1 MACGLQC
8 ANSGMFYSSSFIL
21 PRFNETHGKTILQ
34 RSPTFLAPGT
44 GFVIDNFSTD
54 RGPGGGGGGGMVQG
68 VTRAMGS
75 GGERQG
81 AADQASLAH
90 SLLTCCTVPNKLW
103 TTTGP
108 WPGGWG
114 PL

>member
-54 RGPGGGGGGGMVQG
+54 RGPGGGVVGWG
-68 VTRAMGS
+68 GS
-75 GGERQG
+75 GGNASDGERRG
-81 AADQASLAH
+81 AAGSGRPSFACSLAAH
-90 SLLTCCTVPNKLW
+90 LLY
-103 TTTGP
+103 GS
-108 WPGGWG
+108 
-114 PL
+114 